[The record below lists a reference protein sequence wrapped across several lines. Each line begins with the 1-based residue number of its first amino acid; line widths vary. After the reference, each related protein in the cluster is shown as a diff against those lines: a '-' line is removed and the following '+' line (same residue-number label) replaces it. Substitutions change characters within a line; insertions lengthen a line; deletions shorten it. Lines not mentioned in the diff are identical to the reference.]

1 MERGVIELN
10 DDQVRQREAFRSFVN
25 TRVAPFADDY
35 DREERLPR
43 ALIEETAKQGYLGAV
58 LPEEHG
64 GGGMS
69 MLVYGLLNEEIA
81 RGCSSLRSLLTVHGM
96 VAHVVLKWGSKD
108 LRARWLP
115 RLATGEKIAAF
126 ALTEPDVGS
135 DARAI
140 ETSAVAS
147 SNSYVLN
154 GRKRWITFGQ
164 IADVFLVFAQCEGR
178 PTALLVERNTPGL
191 SIEPITGMLGVRAS
205 MLAELRFENCRVPRE
220 NIVGREGF
228 GFSHVASMALDL
240 GRYTVA
246 WGCVGIGQA
255 CLEASLNYAG
265 ERRQFGA
272 FLKDHQLV
280 RRMLTGMIT
289 NVKAARLLCLHAG
302 YLKDRGATEA
312 IMETSVAKYFA
323 STMATKVA
331 SDAVQIHGARG
342 CSSESSV
349 QRYLRDAKIM
359 EIIEGSTQMQE
370 ILIAEHGYQG
380 EYGGR

>member
-1 MERGVIELN
+1 VIELN

-25 TRVAPFADDY
+25 TLVAPFADDY
-35 DREERLPR
+35 DRAEHLPR
-43 ALIEETAKQGYLGAV
+43 SLIEETAKQGYLGAV
-58 LPEEHG
+58 LPEEYG

-115 RLATGEKIAAF
+115 RLAPGEKIAAF
-126 ALTEPDVGS
+126 ALTEPDAGS

-164 IADVFLVFAQCEGR
+164 IADVFLVFAQCKGR

-191 SIEPITGMLGVRAS
+191 TIEPITGMLGVRAS
-205 MLAELRFENCRVPRE
+205 MLAELQFENCRVPRE

-272 FLKDHQLV
+272 YLKDHQLI

-302 YLKDRGATEA
+302 YLKDLGAAEA

-342 CSSESSV
+342 CSSESPV

-370 ILIAEHGYQG
+370 IMIAEHGYQG
-380 EYGGR
+380 EYGRR

>member
-1 MERGVIELN
+1 LLIELTN
-10 DDQVRQREAFRSFVN
+10 EQVQQREAFRSFVDA
-25 TRVAPFADDY
+25 RVAPFANGY
-35 DREERLPR
+35 DHEERLPR
-43 ALIEETAKQGYLGAV
+43 SLIQETAQQGYLGAI
-58 LPEEHG
+58 LPEEYG
-64 GGGMS
+64 GRGMS

-96 VAHVVLKWGSKD
+96 VAHVVLKWGSKES
-108 LRARWLP
+108 RTRWLP
-115 RLATGEKIAAF
+115 LLATGEKIAAF

-164 IADVFLVFAQCEGR
+164 LADVFLVFAQCEGR
-178 PTALLVERNTPGL
+178 PTALLVERDTPGL

-255 CLEASLNYAG
+255 CLEASLNYSS

-272 FLKDHQLV
+272 YLKDHQLI

-289 NVKAARLLCLHAG
+289 NVKAARLLCLRAG
-302 YLKDRGATEA
+302 YLKDLGATEA

-323 STMATKVA
+323 STMATRVA
-331 SDAVQIHGARG
+331 SDAVQIHGAHG

-349 QRYLRDAKIM
+349 QRHLRDAKIM

-380 EYGGR
+380 TRL

>member
-1 MERGVIELN
+1 LIELT
-10 DDQVRQREAFRSFVN
+10 DEQMRQREAFRSFVDA
-25 TRVAPFADDY
+25 RVAPFADGY
-35 DREERLPR
+35 DREERMPR
-43 ALIEETAKQGYLGAV
+43 SLIEETAKQGYLGAP
-58 LPEEHG
+58 LPKEYG

-96 VAHVVLKWGSKD
+96 AAHVILKWGSKE
-108 LRARWLP
+108 LRERWLP
-115 RLATGEKIAAF
+115 LLATGEKIAAF

-140 ETSAVAS
+140 ETSAVAQ

-178 PTALLVERNTPGL
+178 PTAILVERDTAGL
-191 SIEPITGMLGVRAS
+191 SIEPISGMLGVRAS
-205 MLAELRFENCRVPRE
+205 MLAELQFENCRVPRE

-255 CLEASLNYAG
+255 CLEASLNYAS
-265 ERRQFGA
+265 ERQQFGKY
-272 FLKDHQLV
+272 LRDHQLI
-280 RRMLTGMIT
+280 RRLLTGMIT

-302 YLKDRGATEA
+302 RLKDSGAAEA
-312 IMETSVAKYFA
+312 MMETSVAKYFA
-323 STMATKVA
+323 ATMATKVA
-331 SDAVQIHGARG
+331 SDAVQIHGAHG
-342 CSSESSV
+342 CSSESPV
-349 QRYLRDAKIM
+349 QRHLRDAKIM

-380 EYGGR
+380 GIQ

>member
-1 MERGVIELN
+1 MIELTN
-10 DDQVRQREAFRSFVN
+10 EQAEQREAFRSFVDAQ
-25 TRVAPFADDY
+25 VAPFADGY

-43 ALIEETAKQGYLGAV
+43 SLIDETAKLGYLGAV
-58 LPEEHG
+58 LPEEYG
-64 GGGMS
+64 GSGMS
-69 MLVYGLLNEEIA
+69 MLVYGLLNEEIG

-96 VAHVVLKWGSKD
+96 VAQVVLKWGSKE
-108 LRARWLP
+108 LRARWLSL
-115 RLATGEKIAAF
+115 LAKGEKLGAF
-126 ALTEPDVGS
+126 ALTEPNVGS

-147 SNSYVLN
+147 PESYVLN

-191 SIEPITGMLGVRAS
+191 SVEPITGMLGVRAS

-255 CLEASLNYAG
+255 CLEASLDYAS

-272 FLKDHQLV
+272 YLKDHQLV
-280 RRMLTGMIT
+280 RQMLTGMVT
-289 NVKAARLLCLHAG
+289 NVKAARLLCLRAG
-302 YLKDRGATEA
+302 YLKDHGGAAA

-323 STMATKVA
+323 ATIAMKVA
-331 SDAVQIHGARG
+331 SDAVQIQGARG

-370 ILIAEHGYQG
+370 ILIADYGYQG
-380 EYGGR
+380 GRL